1 MRTQAL
7 ACAIFA
13 ATALSPS
20 LVIASPLPAFAHN
33 EAEAMSAVKKF
44 LPSSPKAARDFS
56 QDMHDIMP
64 RGHQPIVFG
73 GTLQPPHALAAR
85 TVSSLEHLEQTGAHV
100 VESRDEPRRG
110 VVGTAVMPA
119 NRLGPRDV
127 SERALDA
134 DTAGGNAYSGSAGD
148 VSGGSTGSHSHF
160 GSTHFPRT
168 DDADTMGGN
177 AYTGST
183 GDVSGGSIENIASND
198 GMPTLMNINSNNA
211 GAGGTSES
219 GCSAGGYSSDASH
232 GTNGDSGSDASNG
245 AGGNAY
251 SGSTGGA
258 EGGSVNNVGG
268 MVNMDSN
275 NAGAAGTSASGCATG
290 GNVGLKNKN
299 GTQEKVRPD
308 EDYYSLW

>member
-64 RGHQPIVFG
+64 RGHQPVVFG

-119 NRLGPRDV
+119 NRCVACNTCPHI
-127 SERALDA
+127 RAHHTVGLVPE
-134 DTAGGNAYSGSAGD
+134 TSQSGH
-148 VSGGSTGSHSHF
+148 STLIL
-160 GSTHFPRT
+160 R
-168 DDADTMGGN
+168 
-177 AYTGST
+177 
-183 GDVSGGSIENIASND
+183 
-198 GMPTLMNINSNNA
+198 
-211 GAGGTSES
+211 
-219 GCSAGGYSSDASH
+219 
-232 GTNGDSGSDASNG
+232 
-245 AGGNAY
+245 
-251 SGSTGGA
+251 
-258 EGGSVNNVGG
+258 
-268 MVNMDSN
+268 
-275 NAGAAGTSASGCATG
+275 AGTPTRARLATSLVAQQGTRSALLFHITC
-290 GNVGLKNKN
+290 
-299 GTQEKVRPD
+299 
-308 EDYYSLW
+308 